1 MSRIDIV
8 VTYDVNTEDSAGRRR
23 LRKVAKI
30 CEAYGQR
37 VQKSVFEC
45 SVTAPQMERLRHRL
59 VKVID
64 KEVDS
69 LRIYRLVGGRE
80 GCLETYGRDTYED
93 YESPQIV

>member
-1 MSRIDIV
+1 MARIDIV
-8 VTYDVNTEDSAGRRR
+8 VTYDVNTEDAAGRKR

-45 SVTAPQMERLRHRL
+45 SVTAAQMERMRHRL
-59 VKVID
+59 LKVID
-64 KEVDS
+64 NEADS

-80 GCLETYGRDTYED
+80 GCVETYGRDTYED

>member
-1 MSRIDIV
+1 MARIDIV
-8 VTYDVNTEDSAGRRR
+8 VTYDVNTEDAAGRKR

-45 SVTAPQMERLRHRL
+45 SVTAPQMERMRHRL
-59 VKVID
+59 LKVID
-64 KEVDS
+64 NEADS

-80 GCLETYGRDTYED
+80 GCVETYGRDTYED

>member
-1 MSRIDIV
+1 MARIDIV
-8 VTYDVNTEDSAGRRR
+8 VTYDVNTEDSAGRKR

-45 SVTAPQMERLRHRL
+45 SVTAPQMERMKGRL
-59 VKVID
+59 LKVID
-64 KEVDS
+64 TDADS
-69 LRIYRLVGGRE
+69 LRIYRLIGGRE
-80 GCLETYGRDTYED
+80 GCVETFGRDTYED